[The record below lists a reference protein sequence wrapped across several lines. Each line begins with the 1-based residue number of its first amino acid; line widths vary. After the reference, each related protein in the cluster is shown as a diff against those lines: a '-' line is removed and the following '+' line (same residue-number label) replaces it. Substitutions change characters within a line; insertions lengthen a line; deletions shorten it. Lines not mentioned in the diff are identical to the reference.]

1 MKIAKKG
8 SGEAHKLLNRKT
20 SELAALKE
28 SLSRVEE
35 ELVGAKKKN
44 QNMFATVCELKRSL
58 SQSKEKQD
66 TQKFENTTL
75 TKELEDAKVVLKMTR
90 EEYVGLQNKLDEE
103 KAENKALHEF
113 GDLLQIKV
121 TERTKEHQQSKLQL
135 KEAESQKSFL
145 EEQLAGQSANLKQT
159 KKQLEKLEEEKAD
172 LEKQLKVAKEDFAG
186 QRENLE
192 EKTNV
197 LLNHEAAMLKQ
208 IEEIVSSAEVG
219 VLFHFA
225 YLVFSFESN

>member
-1 MKIAKKG
+1 
-8 SGEAHKLLNRKT
+8 
-20 SELAALKE
+20 
-28 SLSRVEE
+28 
-35 ELVGAKKKN
+35 
-44 QNMFATVCELKRSL
+44 
-58 SQSKEKQD
+58 
-66 TQKFENTTL
+66 
-75 TKELEDAKVVLKMTR
+75 MTR

-113 GDLLQIKV
+113 GGLLQIKV
-121 TERTKEHQQSKLQL
+121 KERTKEQQQSKLQL

-172 LEKQLKVAKEDFAG
+172 LEKQLKVVEEDFAG

-197 LLNHEAAMLKQ
+197 LLNHEAAVLKQ

-219 VLFHFA
+219 VLFQFR
-225 YLVFSFESN
+225 LPCLFI